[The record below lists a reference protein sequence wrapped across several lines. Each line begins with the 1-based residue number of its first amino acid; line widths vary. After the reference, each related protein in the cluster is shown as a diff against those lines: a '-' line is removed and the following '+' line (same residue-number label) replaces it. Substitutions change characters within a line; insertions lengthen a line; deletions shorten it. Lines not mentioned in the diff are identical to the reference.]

1 MSGGM
6 LILTIT
12 AVLVFSG
19 LLQRVLDRMYLTD
32 RQALLLIG
40 LMIAGTFLPD
50 LQVGSVRINI
60 GGAVIPLGVCVWL
73 LIKADQQLERWRSLF
88 GALVTAAAVYVISRL
103 MPSEAES
110 MPFDPLWLYGV
121 AGGVIAWALG
131 RSRRCAFIC
140 GTAGVLLGDVLSAS
154 VAYLHGYAVELR
166 LGGAGIADACVISG
180 VMGVLFCELLGEAI
194 ERLVR
199 MRTERGR
206 AH

>member
-40 LMIAGTFLPD
+40 LMLVGTFLPD
-50 LQVGSVRINI
+50 LPVGPVCINI
-60 GGAVIPLGVCVWL
+60 GGAIIPLGVCVWL
-73 LIKADQQLERWRSLF
+73 LIKADQPMERWRSLF
-88 GALVTAAAVYVISRL
+88 ATLATAAAVYAISSL
-103 MPSEAES
+103 MPSEAEA
-110 MPFDPLWLYGV
+110 MPFDPIWLYGI

-140 GTAGVLLGDVLSAS
+140 GTAGVLIADAVSAA
-154 VAYLHGYAVELR
+154 VAYLQGYEVNLQ
-166 LGGAGIADACVISG
+166 LGGAGIADAGVISG
-180 VMGVLFCELLGEAI
+180 VMGVLFCELLGEVI

-199 MRTERGR
+199 WRAERGR
-206 AH
+206 TH